1 MIIIPASKIKIPT
14 TNIRKF
20 LWIFIFLDIFSI
32 ISNNNRKYVI
42 IRAMKVVSDK
52 EGIDEL
58 FTRGVGEFIDPGG
71 IFRKKLETNP
81 GKVIIKFG
89 VDPTRPDLHLGHA
102 VILRKLRQL
111 QDLGARVIFLIGDIT
126 AQIGDPTGK
135 NKIRP
140 ETNLEEIKKNMK
152 TYLDQVDKI
161 LLKDPKVFSWI
172 INSDW
177 LVSIN
182 DIIAPDK
189 QIININIGNK
199 VVATT
204 PPLPGNHIINKAH
217 HWEKT
222 RMQKNNINSYTL
234 INLLA
239 ILRKITFSRLIER
252 EMFQERIKEN
262 MPIFMNEM
270 LYPVIQGIDS
280 NAISNI
286 YGSCDLEVG
295 GTDQHFNMLVGRDV
309 MEMNQKIPQAV
320 LSFKL
325 LEGTDCKEKI
335 SKNLDNYIGITDEPN
350 DMYGKVMSVPDSSIV
365 NYFEL
370 CTYVPIEEIEE
381 IKKEIENGK
390 VKPRDLKMKLAFQIT
405 AEYHSEQKA
414 KEAEENFINT
424 FQKKE
429 IPENMPEIVAQKGDS
444 LADII
449 VLNKILPSKSEWRRL
464 VEANAV
470 HDLEKNENIN
480 DFALEISESLIVRIG
495 K

>member
-1 MIIIPASKIKIPT
+1 
-14 TNIRKF
+14 
-20 LWIFIFLDIFSI
+20 
-32 ISNNNRKYVI
+32 
-42 IRAMKVVSDK
+42 MKVVSDR
-52 EGIDEL
+52 ERIDEL

-81 GKVIIKFG
+81 EKVIIKFG

-102 VILRKLRQL
+102 VVLRKLRQL
-111 QDLGARVIFLIGDIT
+111 QDLGAKVIFLIGDIT

-140 ETNLEEIKKNMK
+140 ETNLEEIKKK
-152 TYLDQVDKI
+152 
-161 LLKDPKVFSWI
+161 
-172 INSDW
+172 
-177 LVSIN
+177 
-182 DIIAPDK
+182 
-189 QIININIGNK
+189 
-199 VVATT
+199 

-239 ILRKITFSRLIER
+239 ILRKITFSQLIER

-325 LEGTDCKEKI
+325 LEGTDGKEKM
-335 SKNLDNYIGITDEPN
+335 SKSLDNYIGITDEPN
-350 DMYGKVMSVPDSSIV
+350 DMYGKVMSIPDSSIG

-370 CTYVPIEEIEE
+370 CTFTPTKEVEEVRKKLKDKSVNPKDMKMNLARQIVAIYHGEE
-381 IKKEIENGK
+381 K
-390 VKPRDLKMKLAFQIT
+390 A
-405 AEYHSEQKA
+405 QKA
-414 KEAEENFINT
+414 EKNFINT
-424 FQKKE
+424 FQKGE
-429 IPENMPEIVAQKGDS
+429 IPEEIMELETKKGESLMNILVEVKILSSKGDF
-444 LADII
+444 
-449 VLNKILPSKSEWRRL
+449 RRL
-464 VEANAV
+464 IEEKAIT
-470 HDLEKNENIN
+470 DLETNKKITDA
-480 DFALEISESLIVRIG
+480 DFIPKSGMKFKIG
-495 K
+495 KKRFIKIK